1 VVGLLPGSARP
12 DEIITVTSHYD
23 HLGVG
28 APVDGDSIYNGAY
41 DNASGTALLIEMAE
55 TFAGHEPRP
64 GRSLLFIATAAEEA
78 GLLGATW
85 YVQSPLFPLS
95 RTVAEVNVDGA
106 NLWGETEDMTAM
118 GADRSDLGPFVETR
132 AAELGL
138 VLVPDAEPEKG
149 FFFRSDHFPF
159 AKAGVPALYIEH
171 GRTYRGRPA
180 GWGDSIQTAYSERA
194 YHAPADEWSDDFTFE
209 GALQQGTLAYLTILD
224 LANDTSW
231 PNWSEESEF
240 RAARDR
246 MMEEAGR

>member
-1 VVGLLPGSARP
+1 
-12 DEIITVTSHYD
+12 
-23 HLGVG
+23 
-28 APVDGDSIYNGAY
+28 
-41 DNASGTALLIEMAE
+41 
-55 TFAGHEPRP
+55 
-64 GRSLLFIATAAEEA
+64 
-78 GLLGATW
+78 
-85 YVQSPLFPLS
+85 
-95 RTVAEVNVDGA
+95 VNVDGA